1 MTFSVLGWCP
11 VTNQFGVPHA
21 PEKPVPAKAGTKRF
35 SGESMR
41 KKKGDTER

>member
-1 MTFSVLGWCP
+1 MIFSVLGWCP